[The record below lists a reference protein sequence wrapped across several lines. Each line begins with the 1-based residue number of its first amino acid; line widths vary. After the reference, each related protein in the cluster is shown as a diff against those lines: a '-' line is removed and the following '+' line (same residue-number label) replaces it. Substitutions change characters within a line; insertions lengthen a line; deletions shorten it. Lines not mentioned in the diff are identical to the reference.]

1 MSVNFTYFFQLLPSR
16 LAESN
21 ALVPCLNHRIS
32 ITIKRQA
39 MESQYVAK
47 PYSVQS
53 QVSTIKKESL
63 HFGIISIF
71 RSYMLWK
78 SDKAPREA

>member
-1 MSVNFTYFFQLLPSR
+1 MMSVNFTYFFQLSPSR

-47 PYSVQS
+47 QS
-53 QVSTIKKESL
+53 QVSAIKKESL